1 MWPLPNWMKYGNAV
15 KRKLC
20 LFFVASSVV
29 VLVLWTNATGSGG
42 GGGAAFMRPPAACP
56 ARVSPET
63 ITRLNGS
70 EHLLVS
76 AYADRRLSG
85 KDVRIIGIFK
95 RDSPRQLHCVFCG
108 PRPWCGRSHATVL
121 PHPDNFGFPYVTTD
135 VLCQTPPG
143 CRGSHVALVPS
154 DRRDETGNL
163 TWLPVRNR
171 EEAGR
176 EESRLPFNLTVC
188 ISNLF
193 GKLNNVLQAAQTLE
207 MYRLLGVD
215 KVVIYN
221 TSSGPE
227 LDRLLRVYAG
237 EGFLEIVPWPIDRH
251 LRPSSGWR
259 FSESGGDLHYFGQL
273 TTLNECIYRSME
285 RSRYVLLNDLDE
297 IVTPYRHDDL
307 PSLMSELRRR
317 HPDTGEFR
325 IENHIFPKTRVEPSG
340 RFRLPRW
347 EGVPG
352 LNILQHIYREEP
364 KAVYH
369 PYKMIV
375 RPRLVEQTS
384 VHEVLRQFGKSYKV
398 PREVCRIV
406 HVRAPLQAS
415 LTLEQLHVDTRLWD
429 FHRKLIPNVDGVLK
443 RAGLLPT

>member
-1 MWPLPNWMKYGNAV
+1 MATPINR
-15 KRKLC
+15 KRC
-20 LFFVASSVV
+20 LFFMAS
-29 VLVLWTNATGSGG
+29 LVIVFVFWARAKER
-42 GGGAAFMRPPAACP
+42 GGALSGPTAACLP
-56 ARVSPET
+56 RVSQET

-76 AYADRRLSG
+76 AFADRRVFG

-95 RDSPRQLHCVFCG
+95 RDSPQRLLCVFCCQSS
-108 PRPWCGRSHATVL
+108 RYGRSPATVL
-121 PHPDNFGFPYVTTD
+121 QHTDNFGFPYVTTD
-135 VLCQTPPG
+135 VLCRTPPG

-154 DRRDETGNL
+154 ESRAEAENL

-176 EESRLPFNLTVC
+176 KESRLPFNLTVC

-227 LDRLLRVYAG
+227 LERLLRGYAR
-237 EGFLEIVPWPIDRH
+237 EGFLEIVPWPIHRH
-251 LRPSSGWR
+251 LTPSAGWR

-297 IVTPYRHDDL
+297 IVVPYRHDDL

-325 IENHIFPKTRVEPSG
+325 VENHIFPKTWAEPSE
-340 RFRLPRW
+340 RFRLPQW

-364 KAVYH
+364 NPAVYH

-406 HVRAPLQAS
+406 HVRTPLQGS

-429 FHRKLIPNVDGVLK
+429 FHQKLIPNVDRVLK